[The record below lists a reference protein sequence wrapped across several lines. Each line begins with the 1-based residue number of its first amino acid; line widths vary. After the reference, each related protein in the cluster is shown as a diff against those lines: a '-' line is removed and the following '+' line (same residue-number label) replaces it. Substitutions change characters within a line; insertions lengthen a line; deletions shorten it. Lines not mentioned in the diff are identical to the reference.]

1 MIHVAKKK
9 ITALAMTFVI
19 SLTTPLFP
27 ESIPEFVSGADHPS
41 LLVEERIISEGLLDL
56 PPDAE
61 LHVSFTST
69 APEISLGIELFN
81 FEASSGRFAGKFSLH
96 QNNPIIL
103 RGRVDAVLPILLP
116 LRRISEGEIIS
127 WEDVKLAKM
136 PASSI
141 SAHMLRQGSEIL
153 GKEAKRALVPG
164 RPIAAKSLVEP
175 RIIKRG
181 DKITIRYIDG
191 ILNLTAPGR
200 ALQDGASNQMLRVVN
215 LQSSKTISAK
225 VFRAGI
231 VTVEPMSTEINNK
244 D

>member
-1 MIHVAKKK
+1 MIHVPKKNLM
-9 ITALAMTFVI
+9 ALAMTFVI
-19 SLTTPLFP
+19 GLATPCFP
-27 ESIPEFVSGADHPS
+27 EATPEFVSGENHPS

-61 LHVSFTST
+61 IHVSFTNP

-81 FEASSGRFAGKFSLH
+81 FEASSGRFAGKFSLP
-96 QNNPIIL
+96 QDDPIIL
-103 RGRVDAVLPILLP
+103 RGRIDAVLPILLP

-127 WEDVKLAKM
+127 QEDVKLAKM

-141 SAHMLRQGSEIL
+141 SVHMLRQRSEIL
-153 GKEAKRALVPG
+153 EKEAKRALMPG

-200 ALQDGASNQMLRVVN
+200 ALQDGASNQILRVVN

-231 VTVEPMSTEINNK
+231 VTIEPMSIEIKNEN
-244 D
+244 